1 MGHSNDIYNP
11 IQKDSKLYLSID
23 HLRKGRYIL
32 NITLKD
38 KIVKTVKITK

>member
-1 MGHSNDIYNP
+1 MDYNNDIFKP
-11 IQKDSKLYLSID
+11 IQKYLKLYLSID

-32 NITLKD
+32 NITFKD